1 MKDREPPA
9 WTKGER
15 TGLVIAL
22 CLFLYLLAC
31 LLIGPIL
38 TAFYE
43 CGDGACLGGEAMT
56 EWIIV
61 T

>member
-1 MKDREPPA
+1 M
-9 WTKGER
+9 
-15 TGLVIAL
+15 
-22 CLFLYLLAC
+22 YLLAC
-31 LLIGPIL
+31 LLIVPIL

-43 CGDGACLGGEAMT
+43 CGDGACLGGATT